1 MNRKVMAGLVCL
13 VLILLLFSGY
23 MTYKYLHIR
32 RELQKERFQ
41 KILSFA
47 DENITK
53 CSLLSLER
61 LSSDEL
67 EKGECGVEDPKLFA
81 QKFATIIERHIT
93 SWKPDMAIAL
103 EFRHHITFESNDTV
117 WYFEFD
123 WGKEDISGV
132 IDYRFPNCTV
142 QFYLRCLTLSGA
154 NRLCRE

>member
-1 MNRKVMAGLVCL
+1 
-13 VLILLLFSGY
+13 

-132 IDYRFPNCTV
+132 IDYRFPNDRDV
-142 QFYLRCLTLSGA
+142 SGIIILDNQGSRMILYMIEEA
-154 NRLCRE
+154 FNKYDVKKTGA